1 MDVVVALQRSTEAR
15 AAIATSNVPDVQYS
29 TSVAGDKID
38 CHADEGPSGGWE
50 EASSNYKP
58 EIVSVWIIQ
67 CGENV
72 RGLTAPELTIY
83 CITLTATVLAPETVT
98 WD

>member
-1 MDVVVALQRSTEAR
+1 M
-15 AAIATSNVPDVQYS
+15 YS

-50 EASSNYKP
+50 ETSSNYKP

-67 CGENV
+67 NV
-72 RGLTAPELTIY
+72 GGLTAPELTIY
-83 CITLTATVLAPETVT
+83 YINCDGSGTGNRHVGLVMVSS
-98 WD
+98 